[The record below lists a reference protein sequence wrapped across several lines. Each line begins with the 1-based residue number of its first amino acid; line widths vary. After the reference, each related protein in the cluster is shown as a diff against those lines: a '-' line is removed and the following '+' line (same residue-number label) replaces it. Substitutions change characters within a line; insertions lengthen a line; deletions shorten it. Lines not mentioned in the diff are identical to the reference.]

1 MFDYNALPLF
11 CLLCISFPPLLLKKA
26 KKAKMKQIIQLYKN
40 AFSGLSRPAWMLSLV
55 MLINRSGTMVLPFL
69 GIYLTSSL
77 GFNLEQTGIIL
88 SCFGIGS
95 MAGSFLGG
103 WLTDKFGHFYIQFLS
118 LVLGGIIFIFLAN
131 VDGFY
136 QMSIGILILSTIAES
151 FRPANA
157 SSVSFYA
164 KPENVSRAF
173 SLNRMA
179 INLGFSIGPAI
190 GGMLAAISFKLL
202 FLADGITCII
212 AGIFFFIYFKDLKG
226 HSPKESTGHDS
237 EKKSSPAYKDNQFI
251 MFTILT
257 SCFAILFFQLFIAL
271 PLYYREVYQLS
282 ENKIGLLLGLNG
294 LVVFSL
300 EMILVYI
307 LGKVARIHRLIF
319 TGLVLVGV
327 GFVVLNLVHAEIIL
341 VAGMFVLSI
350 AEIFAMPFM
359 VTFVVQK
366 SGIKNRGSYMGM
378 YSFAYAVG
386 HVISPI
392 MSTYIIDQYSYSS
405 LWWFSGIAAVLVG
418 IGFWYNTKNH

>member
-1 MFDYNALPLF
+1 M
-11 CLLCISFPPLLLKKA
+11 SR
-26 KKAKMKQIIQLYKN
+26 IIQLYKN

-77 GFNLEQTGIIL
+77 GFTLEQTGIIL
-88 SCFGIGS
+88 SCFGVGS

-103 WLTDKFGHFYIQFLS
+103 WLTDKFGHFYVQFLS
-118 LVLGGIIFIFLAN
+118 LVLGGVIFIFLAN
-131 VDGFY
+131 VEGFY
-136 QMSIGILILSTIAES
+136 QMASGILILSTIAES

-190 GGMLAAISFKLL
+190 GGLLAAISFKLL
-202 FLADGITCII
+202 FVADGITCIA
-212 AGIFFFIYFKDLKG
+212 AGIFFFFYFRNIKG
-226 HSPKESTGHDS
+226 HEPKSNKHKNEPIKT
-237 EKKSSPAYKDNQFI
+237 KSAWKDKQFI
-251 MFTILT
+251 VFTILT
-257 SCFAILFFQLFIAL
+257 SCFAILFFQLFISL
-271 PLYYREVYQLS
+271 PLYYRDAYQLS
-282 ENKIGLLLGLNG
+282 EGRIGMLLALNG
-294 LVVFSL
+294 IVVFSL

-307 LGKVARIHRLIF
+307 LGKVAKIHRLIF
-319 TGLVLVGV
+319 IGLLMVGA
-327 GFVVLNLVHAEIIL
+327 GFVVLNLFESQYVLALGMLIL
-341 VAGMFVLSI
+341 SV

-366 SGIKNRGSYMGM
+366 SDMQNRGSYMGM

-386 HVISPI
+386 HVLSPI
-392 MSTYIIDQYSYSS
+392 LSTMVIDLYGYDI
-405 LWWFSGIAAVLVG
+405 LWWLSGIASVLVG
-418 IGFWYNTKNH
+418 IGFWFNTKNQ

>member
-1 MFDYNALPLF
+1 MHH
-11 CLLCISFPPLLLKKA
+11 
-26 KKAKMKQIIQLYKN
+26 IIQLYKS
-40 AFSGLSRPAWMLSLV
+40 AFSDLSRPAWMLSLV

-103 WLTDKFGHFYIQFLS
+103 WLTDKFGHFYVQFLS
-118 LVLGGIIFIFLAN
+118 LILGGIIFILLSN
-131 VDGFY
+131 VERYF
-136 QMSIGILILSTIAES
+136 QMAMGILILSTIAES

-164 KPENVSRAF
+164 NPENVSRAF

-179 INLGFSIGPAI
+179 INLGFSIGPAV
-190 GGMLAAISFKLL
+190 GGLLAAISFKLL
-202 FLADGITCII
+202 FITDGITCIA
-212 AGIFFFIYFKDLKG
+212 AGIFFYLYFKKIKG
-226 HSPKESTGHDS
+226 HEPPPKSKQDKNDIS
-237 EKKSSPAYKDNQFI
+237 KPAFKDRQFI
-251 MFTILT
+251 VFTLLT
-257 SCFAILFFQLFIAL
+257 SSFAILFFQLFISL
-271 PLYYREVYQLS
+271 PLYYRDVYQLS
-282 ENKIGLLLGLNG
+282 EGKIGMLLALNG

-300 EMILVYI
+300 EMILVYL
-307 LGKVARIHRLIF
+307 LGKAAHINRLIF
-319 TGLVLVGV
+319 IGLVLVGA
-327 GFVVLNLVHAEIIL
+327 GFAILNVTKSVIIL
-341 VAGMFVLSI
+341 VTGMFMLSV

-366 SGIKNRGSYMGM
+366 SDLKNRGSYMGM

-392 MSTYIIDQYSYSS
+392 MSTFIIDHFGYDK
-405 LWWFSGIAAVLVG
+405 LWWFSGITAVLVG
-418 IGFWYNTKNH
+418 IGFWLNTKSQTEIIPFQNH